1 MGLVKW
7 WLVWRV
13 ATRGRRR
20 RDRERAML
28 VRVDEL
34 TALDLTLMGIDP
46 DDVDLESVCP
56 ECAGPLGEHL
66 VASEG
71 LECP

>member
-7 WLVWRV
+7 WLVWRF

-20 RDRERAML
+20 RAEERAML

-46 DDVDLESVCP
+46 ADVDLDAVCP
-56 ECAGPLGEHL
+56 HCDGPLGEHL
-66 VASEG
+66 VAEDG

>member
-7 WLVWRV
+7 WLVWRF
-13 ATRGRRR
+13 ATRGKRRR
-20 RDRERAML
+20 AKEREML

-34 TALDLTLMGIDP
+34 SSLDLTLMGIDP
-46 DDVDLESVCP
+46 HDIDLDAVCP
-56 ECAGPLGEHL
+56 DCAGPLGEHL
-66 VASEG
+66 VAAEG

>member
-1 MGLVKW
+1 
-7 WLVWRV
+7 
-13 ATRGRRR
+13 
-20 RDRERAML
+20 ML

-34 TALDLTLMGIDP
+34 TSLDLTLMGIDP
-46 DDVDLESVCP
+46 DDVDLCAVCP
-56 ECAGPLGEHL
+56 DCAGPLGEHY

>member
-7 WLVWRV
+7 WLVWRF

-20 RDRERAML
+20 RVKERAAL

-34 TALDLTLMGIDP
+34 TSLDLTLMGIDP
-46 DDVDLESVCP
+46 ADVDLDAVCP
-56 ECAGPLGEHL
+56 RCDGSLGEHL
-66 VASEG
+66 VTDDG

>member
-7 WLVWRV
+7 WLVYRI
-13 ATRGRRR
+13 ATRGKRRR
-20 RDRERAML
+20 ARERATL

-34 TALDLTLMGIDP
+34 TRLDLAAMGVDP
-46 DDVDLESVCP
+46 ADVDLDEVCP
-56 ECAGPLGEHL
+56 ECAATLAEHL
-66 VASEG
+66 ITDNG

>member
-1 MGLVKW
+1 
-7 WLVWRV
+7 
-13 ATRGRRR
+13 
-20 RDRERAML
+20 ML

-46 DDVDLESVCP
+46 ADVDLDAVCP
-56 ECAGPLGEHL
+56 HCDGPLGEHL
-66 VASEG
+66 VAEDG

>member
-7 WLVWRV
+7 WLVYRI
-13 ATRGRRR
+13 ATRGKRR
-20 RDRERAML
+20 RDRECASL

-34 TALDLTLMGIDP
+34 TRLDLAAMGVDP
-46 DDVDLESVCP
+46 DDVDLDET
-56 ECAGPLGEHL
+56 CADCGAILAEHL
-66 VASEG
+66 ITDDG